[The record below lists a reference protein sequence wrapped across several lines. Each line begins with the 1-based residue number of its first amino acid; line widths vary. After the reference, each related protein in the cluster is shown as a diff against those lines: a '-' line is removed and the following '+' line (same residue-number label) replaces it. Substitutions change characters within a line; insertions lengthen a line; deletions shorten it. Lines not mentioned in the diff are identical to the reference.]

1 MAGRLTVEK
10 FSPLRSVGIEERGAV
25 AGLIDERGEAAGMTD
40 HGEKAQATQK
50 LITNVLDFSKKA
62 PHDQIARFRGSERCS
77 FKSFKSAVV
86 GGLGQEKN
94 VFGNRYIMGVAQAQN
109 NIRRK
114 QDIRG
119 LNQAQTYFEG
129 QSSFLGLGQAKTNT
143 NKRPVLIQPEHN
155 VGHPLNCAFQN
166 STAQEMGLGKQNRI
180 FKPCEGGPTRKN

>member
-1 MAGRLTVEK
+1 MALTGWEKDCTVSAFSDIKKRQMAGRLTVEK

-114 QDIRG
+114 QKCTG
-119 LNQAQTYFEG
+119 
-129 QSSFLGLGQAKTNT
+129 
-143 NKRPVLIQPEHN
+143 
-155 VGHPLNCAFQN
+155 PLYDCRCVVCI
-166 STAQEMGLGKQNRI
+166 EMSEI
-180 FKPCEGGPTRKN
+180 C